1 MDNRL
6 LIIEPNLRSFN
17 NHYAEFVRALGLHA
31 DRTAISVM
39 AHPDADTI
47 LASMAGVSVSLDEP
61 RVGRL
66 AAEWH
71 TIARS
76 VRQRI
81 PFLVLTADGRHGAA
95 VSVASLFGGSPPE
108 RASLYFHKTPSGVRD
123 RLFGLLAARARRHA
137 LALAPTETIAGSLR
151 RAGWR
156 RVHCIPYPVLAP
168 AEAPIPVPFRQVMM
182 AGVARLNKGLDLIV
196 ALAKQWQSEGQSI
209 PLFVQISKKH
219 AVRHGHR
226 EVALVEELVA
236 SGYGGLTVD
245 EQAPDR
251 VEYVNRFRG
260 ALVLAPYER
269 ERFAEAVSGIVLDAL
284 LHGAPVIATRGTWA
298 GWQVERFSAGVT
310 IEKRTP
316 EALAIAIDTVLS
328 DWSGYSERACEAA
341 RQLAHEH
348 DPRHLIDVV
357 RAEKQ

>member
-1 MDNRL
+1 MNNRL

-31 DRTAISVM
+31 DGTTISVM
-39 AHPDADTI
+39 AHPDADKI
-47 LASMAGVSVSLDEP
+47 LASMAGVIVSHDKP
-61 RVGRL
+61 RVGRP
-66 AAEWH
+66 AAEWR
-71 TIARS
+71 TIVRS
-76 VRQRI
+76 VRHRI
-81 PFLVLTADGRHGAA
+81 PFLVLTADGRHGAV
-95 VSVASLFGGSPPE
+95 VSVASLFGGPSPE
-108 RASLYFHKTPSGVRD
+108 KAALYFHRTPSGTRD
-123 RLFGLLAARARRHA
+123 RLFGMLAARARRHA

-156 RVHCIPYPVLAP
+156 RVQCVPYPMLAP
-168 AEAPIPVPFRQVMM
+168 AEAPLPMPFRQVMM

-196 ALAKQWQSEGQSI
+196 ALSKKWSSEGRST

-284 LHGAPVIATRGTWA
+284 LHGAPVIATSGTWA
-298 GWQVERFSAGVT
+298 GRQVERFSAGVT

-348 DPRHLIDVV
+348 DPRHLLAVV